1 MKIRDLRVG
10 NLILFAE
17 DSTIFEVT
25 EISEYGVNVKNEE
38 EETYIEIDSFE
49 GIGITED
56 WLIKFGFKKDENKGF
71 DSYFYSKGI
80 FYLFHEKDF
89 DSGFTFPILMKYGN
103 INEYKNGRHIKYVH
117 ELQNLYF
124 AIQQKEL
131 VMKDIIVG

>member
-1 MKIRDLRVG
+1 MNIRDLRVG

-56 WLIKFGFKKDENKGF
+56 WLIKFGFK
-71 DSYFYSKGI
+71 SVA
-80 FYLFHEKDF
+80 
-89 DSGFTFPILMKYGN
+89 GN
-103 INEYKNGRHIKYVH
+103 YEFNNGTTNIVFYKNEIYESIEGQWKWYPHIRHIH
-117 ELQNLYF
+117 QLQNLYF
-124 AIQQKEL
+124 ALTGEEL
-131 VMKDIIVG
+131 ELS